1 MKIKKLFIF
10 FITFVTTLFCITGCS
25 NDESKNKSSK
35 KLRDPS
41 PQLYIPSTD
50 YQITDQE
57 NNVSIDASHA
67 SSGYIMINYSG
78 NNEKVKIQITSPN
91 QVDYTYPVTV
101 LNQFITYPLPGGN
114 GTYKITVLESVDIN
128 KNLYATCFS
137 KQIDVSLENEYL
149 PFLYAN
155 YYISF
160 DKDSK
165 CVKKAQE
172 LAKDCYSSIDVITNV
187 YNFVIKNIKYDKNKA
202 NNVQYGYIPHP
213 DQTLE
218 EKTGICFDYASLT
231 SAMLRSQGI
240 PTKLEVGYVGEVY
253 HAWISCYVDEVG
265 WVDDVIEFDGKDW
278 SILDPTLGANNS
290 SKDVKKY
297 IGDGSKYLVK
307 YTY

>member
-1 MKIKKLFIF
+1 MRIKKLFIF

-25 NDESKNKSSK
+25 KDESKNSSK

-78 NNEKVKIQITSPN
+78 DNQKVKIQITSPD

-114 GTYKITVLESVDIN
+114 GPYKITVLESVDIN

-137 KQIDVSLENEYL
+137 KQINVSLENEYL

-155 YYISF
+155 YYIYF

-165 CVKKAQE
+165 CVQKAQE

-187 YNFVIKNIKYDKNKA
+187 YNYVIKNIKYDKNKA

-213 DQTLE
+213 DQTLK
-218 EKTGICFDYASLT
+218 EKSGICFDYASLT

-265 WVDDVIEFDGKDW
+265 WVDDIIEFDGKDW
-278 SILDPTLGANNS
+278 SLLDPTLGANNS

-297 IGDGSKYLVK
+297 IGDGSKYIVK